1 MGPIFICLDHGK
13 ELCSPRANVSLCGFT
28 CHPRTL
34 KQKQLNNMNPPS
46 RFQLVV
52 NIYYF
57 IISSSGLLQ
66 STSIFLFCFFY
77 FILMITM
84 LICTHFWK
92 WGTNGKQLS
101 SWHAFP
107 SHTEPSQPRSLIA
120 TAITQTSITLS
131 WGKPQYPNGK
141 IVHYI
146 VCIPSTVF
154 YCFITP
160 SNTVKI
166 IQILTQAEGV
176 GDQSVDLNGIF
187 ISTQC
192 FISKLNCINAR
203 FKGSGHYL

>member
-66 STSIFLFCFFY
+66 STSFFYFIFY

-131 WGKPQYPNGK
+131 WEKPHYPNGE

-154 YCFITP
+154 YCFYNP
-160 SNTVKI
+160 LKHCQNNTNSHRSRGGWRPK
-166 IQILTQAEGV
+166 
-176 GDQSVDLNGIF
+176 
-187 ISTQC
+187 C
-192 FISKLNCINAR
+192 R
-203 FKGSGHYL
+203 FKRDIYLDAVLHLEIKLY